1 MIEFV
6 NVDYIYDARL
16 NNDKVL
22 KDINLKIHDG
32 LFTGI
37 IGKTGSG
44 KSTLIQMMNGLLQ
57 PTTGKILIDNEDI
70 NSDKKVRRE
79 LKFKVGMVFQYP
91 EYQLFANDI
100 ISDVMYGPINMGLT
114 KKAAEER
121 ARDSLSLLGIPE
133 DKFSSSPFDLSG
145 GEKKRVALAGILA
158 MNPNV
163 LVLDEPTAGLDP
175 EGRRNLFTIL
185 KSLQK
190 EKKMTLIVVS
200 HSMEDMAEY
209 ADRLVV
215 MNDGRIF
222 MDDMTVKVF
231 SEYKKLETIGLSAP
245 EIMIIMNE
253 MKKRGI
259 DADTS
264 IITMEEAVKCLEKL
278 L

>member
-57 PTTGKILIDNEDI
+57 PTSGKILIDNEDI

-100 ISDVMYGPINMGLT
+100 ISDVMYGPINMGIT

-121 ARDSLSLLGIPE
+121 AKESLSLLGISE
-133 DKFSSSPFDLSG
+133 DKFGSSPFNLSG
-145 GEKKRVALAGILA
+145 GEKKRVALAGILS
-158 MNPNV
+158 MNPSV

-190 EKKMTLIVVS
+190 EKKMTIVVVS

-245 EIMIIMNE
+245 EIMVIMNE

-259 DADTS
+259 DVDTS